1 MQFQV
6 FDKNALASKMTQS
19 KTVNAIEQPALM
31 DLNLQSGMATI
42 KPPTITLNDIFLSV
56 KTTKSNHASRLDI
69 IIKTW
74 FQLAKA
80 QVKRNKSY

>member
-6 FDKNALASKMTQS
+6 FDKNALAPKRIQS
-19 KTVNAIEQPALM
+19 KNVNAIETSLLM

-56 KTTKSNHASRLDI
+56 KTTKANHASRLDI

-74 FQLAKA
+74 LQQAKA
-80 QVKRNKSY
+80 QVKRNKKY